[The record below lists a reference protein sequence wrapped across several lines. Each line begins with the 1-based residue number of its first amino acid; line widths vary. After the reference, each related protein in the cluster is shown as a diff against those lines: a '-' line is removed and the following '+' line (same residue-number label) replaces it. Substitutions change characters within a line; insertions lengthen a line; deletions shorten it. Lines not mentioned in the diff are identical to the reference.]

1 MSTHPVQQ
9 PFQLPTRDGNDR
21 NAASI
26 SILELACQSTKPTQ
40 DAAPETEVLSQKD
53 RWSSLILDYLT
64 GKELGI

>member
-9 PFQLPTRDGNDR
+9 PFQLLTHDGNDR
-21 NAASI
+21 NAVSI

-40 DAAPETEVLSQKD
+40 DEAPAIKVLPQKD
-53 RWSSLILDYLT
+53 GSSSLILDYLT